1 MNPAIPPSL
10 TPLPTHSSAD
20 FADFTYSDYSYSPLP
35 TRPRRLFTVLSAA
48 LLGAATA
55 LSAHAQAAPQWPDT
69 YLSRL
74 QAQALIQ
81 TANAEI
87 LGSSSATLTLEKW
100 CRDHRLAADPT
111 LIATLVHGVDK
122 PPTSEQRL
130 RLQVGPNEPIRYR
143 RVQLSCGGLVLSE
156 ADNWYVP
163 ARLSAEMNRLLDTT
177 DTPFGKAVLDLK
189 PFRRTYAA
197 TLLWS
202 PLPPQWE
209 MQKER
214 PSAATTATL
223 ILPAALFEHRALVFG
238 QDLRPISEVIETYQK
253 GLLAFP
259 PPPQ

>member
-1 MNPAIPPSL
+1 MTSTDPTTDPS
-10 TPLPTHSSAD
+10 THPSIAST
-20 FADFTYSDYSYSPLP
+20 FVLVPNFPNL
-35 TRPRRLFTVLSAA
+35 PRRLVSVLNAS
-48 LLGAATA
+48 LLCAMTS
-55 LSAHAQAAPQWPDT
+55 LTAHAQTAPPWPDT
-69 YLSRL
+69 YISRL

-87 LGSSSATLTLEKW
+87 LGSASATLSLEKW
-100 CRDHRLAADPT
+100 CRDHRLAADPK
-111 LIATLVHGVDK
+111 LIATLVQGVNK
-122 PPTSEQRL
+122 APSPAQRE
-130 RLQVGPNEPIRYR
+130 RLQVGPAEPIKYR

-163 ARLSAEMNRLLDTT
+163 ARLTPEMNHQLETS
-177 DTPFGKAVLDLK
+177 DTPFGKAVLALK

-209 MQKER
+209 MENRQPANTNGAE
-214 PSAATTATL
+214 L
-223 ILPAALFEHRALVFG
+223 IMPAALFEHRALVFG